1 MTGREL
7 LAIWEAGKDRG
18 LTQRRLASYIGEGF
32 NSVHGKIFREQKKSE
47 TREGSTLKL
56 EYEPVTFKA
65 AVFDIETTDFSA
77 GGINDHLVCVSILPV
92 DSEVVTTYRM
102 MFEDNRDDRS
112 LLVDAMKALE
122 EFDIL
127 IGHNIAAFDINWL
140 NSRILYHNLPQPEK
154 RWMYYDTYQAAR
166 RQAIKAN
173 RKSLGF
179 LADFFRLPGEK
190 TAVLPVSWS
199 MVDSPNKD
207 EFEHAMDDIVYHCEQ
222 DVFLNRNLF
231 FALWPRDKSN
241 LNLPFVKRW

>member
-7 LAIWEAGKDRG
+7 LTVWEAGKDRG
-18 LTQRRLASYIGEGF
+18 LTQRRLASYLGESF
-32 NSVHGKIFREQKKSE
+32 NSVHGKIFREQKRNEAREE
-47 TREGSTLKL
+47 TSLKNSF
-56 EYEPVTFKA
+56 EPVLFKA
-65 AVFDIETTDFSA
+65 AVFDIETTNFSA
-77 GGINDHLVCVSILPV
+77 GGIRDHLVCISILPV
-92 DSEVVTTYRM
+92 DSEVVTTYRI
-102 MFEDNRDDRS
+102 MFEDDRDDRE
-112 LLVDAMKALE
+112 LLQEAMSALE

-166 RQAIKAN
+166 RQAIKAD

-190 TAVLPVSWS
+190 TSVLPVSWG
-199 MVDSPNKD
+199 MVDSPNKE
-207 EFEHAMDDIVYHCEQ
+207 EFEQAVKDIVYHCEQ